1 MKNAIF
7 FLFLAALPAVAADFV
22 WLSDIHFD
30 PLATPAL
37 VDKLA
42 AAPVAQ
48 WADILA
54 ATPSK
59 FAPYGRDTNWPLFS
73 SVLQASAQ
81 TDPKAAFTIVTGDL
95 LVHHF
100 REQFDA
106 IATAHDDAAFR
117 SFVQKTVQFVALQLK
132 QRSPGKPVFV
142 ALGNN
147 DDTCGDYAIQP
158 GGPFLEDTAQA
169 VGDLAGL
176 TNTDSYVKLGSYSV
190 LNPAV
195 KHQRIIVLNTVL
207 LSPRYTDRCG
217 QSGSEAGAQL
227 LLWLSQELAYAKAH
241 KEKVW
246 LVYHI
251 PPGIDAFGTTHPK
264 TPGAITLLWKE
275 SAVKQV
281 QTLFAQYPGVVT
293 ANLAGHVHVDDFR
306 LFDNQVVIIAPPITP
321 ITGQNPTF
329 RTVTFDSHSEL
340 KNESTYYLKGL
351 TEEGHSWE
359 LEYDFAKEWHLKG
372 LNFSTYSALFSK
384 LGTTPEI
391 TNRWISIYSASHAAS
406 SLNLTTARSYFCTS
420 GNISTQAYQSCVAQK
435 ENAHAQTTN

>member
-1 MKNAIF
+1 MKSAI
-7 FLFLAALPAVAADFV
+7 LFLLLSAASVTAADFV

-42 AAPVAQ
+42 AAAPAQ
-48 WADILA
+48 WAEILA

-59 FAPYGRDTNWPLFS
+59 LPPYGRDTNWPLFS
-73 SVLQASAQ
+73 SVLRASAK

-106 IATAHDDAAFR
+106 LATVHDDTAFR
-117 SFVQKTVQFVALQLK
+117 SFVRKSVEFVALQLK
-132 QRSPGKPVFV
+132 QRAPGKPVFI

-158 GGPFLEDTAQA
+158 EGSFLQDTVQA

-176 TNTDSYVKLGSYSV
+176 ANTDSYLKLGSYSTS
-190 LNPAV
+190 NPAV
-195 KHQRIIVLNTVL
+195 KHQRIIVLNTVV
-207 LSPRYTDRCG
+207 LSPRYSDRCG
-217 QSGSEAGAQL
+217 QSAVDVGAQL
-227 LLWLSQELAYAKAH
+227 FDWLAKELALAKTH
-241 KEKVW
+241 HEKVW
-246 LVYHI
+246 LVYHV
-251 PPGIDAFGTTHPK
+251 PPGIDAFATTHPK
-264 TPGAITLLWKE
+264 APGAITLLWKE
-275 SAVKQV
+275 TYVAKFQS
-281 QTLFAQYPGVVT
+281 LLNEYSPVVV

-306 LFDNQVVIIAPPITP
+306 LIGNHVVIIAPPVSP

-340 KNESTYYLKGL
+340 KDQTTYYLKGL
-351 TEEGHSWE
+351 TETEHSWV

-372 LNFSTYSALFSK
+372 LTYKNYSALFAR
-384 LGTTPEI
+384 LGTSPEV
-391 TNRWISIYSASHAAS
+391 TTRWMSLYSASHVAN
-406 SLNLTTARSYFCTS
+406 SLNLTTARSYFCTV
-420 GNISTQAYQSCVAQK
+420 GNISTQAYQSCVAQT
-435 ENAHAQTTN
+435 ENSHAQKTN